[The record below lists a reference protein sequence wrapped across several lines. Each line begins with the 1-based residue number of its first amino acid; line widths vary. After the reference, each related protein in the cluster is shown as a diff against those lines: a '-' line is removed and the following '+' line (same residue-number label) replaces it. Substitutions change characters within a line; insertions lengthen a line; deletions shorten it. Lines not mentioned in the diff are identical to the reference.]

1 MTMIQIQTQVS
12 LDTLMNSLKQL
23 DLDELEQIAEYT
35 ARLRAQHRAPS
46 LSKAESELWLKIN
59 QGVVPENV
67 LKQCAVLTAKAHEGT
82 ITDDEHAELMA
93 LVNQIEM
100 LNAERLGY
108 LAQLA
113 QLRQMPLEEL
123 MAAFEIKPLSY
134 A

>member
-1 MTMIQIQTQVS
+1 
-12 LDTLMNSLKQL
+12 
-23 DLDELEQIAEYT
+23 
-35 ARLRAQHRAPS
+35 
-46 LSKAESELWLKIN
+46 
-59 QGVVPENV
+59 VPENV
-67 LKQCAVLTAKAHEGT
+67 LQQCAVLTAKAHEGT

-123 MAAFEIKPLSY
+123 MTAFEIKPLSY